1 MDRNTGKKLHHQI
14 LLEVKILF
22 ERKNI
27 LLLDTYARCGLQ
39 FPSCVILATPNLT
52 HYRSTTM
59 PSVKFAEA

>member
-27 LLLDTYARCGLQ
+27 LLLDTYARCGL
-39 FPSCVILATPNLT
+39 
-52 HYRSTTM
+52 
-59 PSVKFAEA
+59 